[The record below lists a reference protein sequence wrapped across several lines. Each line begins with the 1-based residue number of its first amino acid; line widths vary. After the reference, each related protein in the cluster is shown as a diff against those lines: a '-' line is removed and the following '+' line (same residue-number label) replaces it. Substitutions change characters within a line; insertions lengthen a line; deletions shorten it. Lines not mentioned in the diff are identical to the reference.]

1 MEKKEMMNL
10 KNILLR
16 LRKKRKSNMDSSSKM
31 FLAIAFLSFFIAI
44 GSKQSC
50 DALEINKNDIVIEQ
64 DMPDFFN
71 VTFHSGLYSKEMV
84 ATKEHILKECR
95 EASIHLFDYYES
107 IKQKVE
113 RQRSLE
119 AMQQEREI
127 RQQQV
132 SYARAVEKY
141 VLETYQFSSYEL
153 DTFVNQLIVSSRNTK
168 FQFSD
173 RRDVIYYLYEI
184 ANISNEEKLLYIFER
199 YQLTEWEFTVLKAV
213 VHGEA
218 KGDGTCYLDAY
229 AIINSIYN
237 RTKSTKWRNANGE
250 SLYTQVVK
258 PGQYQPYTED
268 TYLKYLND
276 NDSLCYQAVL
286 DFLYS
291 EASIHNYLNFR
302 SSYRSRAT
310 DVNFVSGGNYFH
322 NVMTDPVEDYVR
334 FLSRD

>member
-1 MEKKEMMNL
+1 MMNL

-84 ATKEHILKECR
+84 ATKEHILKGCR
-95 EASIHLFDYYES
+95 DASIQLFDYYES
-107 IKQKVE
+107 IEQKVKH
-113 RQRSLE
+113 QRELE

-127 RQQQV
+127 RQQQFE
-132 SYARAVEKY
+132 YDRAVEQY
-141 VLETYQFSSYEL
+141 VLETYQFSSSEL
-153 DTFVNQLIVSSRNTK
+153 DTFVNLLLANSRNAK
-168 FQFSD
+168 FHFSN
-173 RRDVIYYLYEI
+173 RHDVIYYLYEI
-184 ANISNEEKLLYIFER
+184 ANISNEEKLLYIFEHH
-199 YQLTEWEFTVLKAV
+199 QITESELIEVNAV

-218 KGDGTCYLDAY
+218 KGDGTCYVDAY
-229 AIINSIYN
+229 AVINSMHN
-237 RTKSTKWRNANGE
+237 RTQSVIWRNANGA
-250 SLYTQVVK
+250 SLYSQVIQ
-258 PGQYQPYTED
+258 PGQYQPYYEG